1 MIERSES
8 GAAPSMLDRM
18 DMILD
23 AVEEAGFLTLS
34 GVMERTGLPRSTAH
48 RLLSQMEQKRW
59 LFRVGTNYELGV
71 RLFNLG
77 TNGLRNHWFYRQ
89 VLPTLQR
96 LQLQTGYVVHLCYL
110 DGPDVVYW
118 DKLGSGRFLWEVPT
132 RIGGFSPA
140 HTTAVGKALLA
151 AQPDGF
157 VESLQPFAAVTE
169 RSVTGLAALKAELT
183 EVHKRGY
190 AAESGECV
198 PGLGCYGTTVTA
210 ASGDSSTARRT
221 TAAISV
227 CLPADK
233 MDNRLVP
240 VLLAARKQIVQD
252 LRVNP
257 MTDSG
262 SAG

>member
-1 MIERSES
+1 MTEHSQS

-23 AVEEAGFLTLS
+23 AIEEAGFLTLS
-34 GVMERTGLPRSTAH
+34 GVMERTGLARSTAH
-48 RLLSQMEQKRW
+48 RLLTQMEQKRW

-132 RIGGFSPA
+132 RIGSFSPA
-140 HTTAVGKALLA
+140 NATAVGKALLA
-151 AQPDGF
+151 GQPDAF
-157 VESLQPFAAVTE
+157 VDGLQPFPAVTE
-169 RSVTGLAALKAELT
+169 RSITTPGALKAELA
-183 EVHKRGY
+183 VIRKRGY
-190 AAESGECV
+190 AAEASECV
-198 PGLGCYGTTVTA
+198 PGLGCFATTVTA
-210 ASGDSSTARRT
+210 ACGDSSTTRRT

-227 CLPADK
+227 CVPVEK

-240 VLLAARKQIVQD
+240 VLLAAKKQIVQD

-262 SAG
+262 SAV